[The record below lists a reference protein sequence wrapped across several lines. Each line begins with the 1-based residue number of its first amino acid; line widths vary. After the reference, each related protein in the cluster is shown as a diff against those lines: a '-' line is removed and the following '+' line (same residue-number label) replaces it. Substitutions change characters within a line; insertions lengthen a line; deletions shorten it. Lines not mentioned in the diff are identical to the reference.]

1 MPTKKSARA
10 ELNNLAKGFITEASP
25 VNFPIGATLDEQ
37 NFELNKDG
45 TRDRR
50 LGMNFEQ
57 NFEYRTVNTISNKP
71 AFNTFRWK
79 NPGGVANTESLVVQ
93 VDNKLLFYRN
103 DRDTISKN
111 FLQEFSILLY
121 ESRRVSITS
130 VGKFLVV
137 TSGSKEVQAFTYSD
151 AGVISSFTFRLK
163 IRDLFGVD
171 DLYSISGS
179 TVDIASDERCDYRPN
194 SVTGAHAYN
203 LRNQSWAITRQ
214 SSKRGGFKDPIED
227 FEYECD
233 GEYPSNSDAIWP
245 SLYNKS
251 AAEEVFSGLKGKRSN
266 DGKTPAAKG
275 FFIIDALDRGTSRLA
290 EYQSNQTLQK
300 FTTFSIANLPL
311 DSTPGGPTSCA
322 EFASHVFYAGFS
334 GAVVGGDS
342 RSPDLST
349 YILFSRLI
357 KTTEDLG
364 RCYQDGD
371 PTGRGTSDVVDTDGG
386 FIRISGAKNIT
397 NLVALNDSLIV
408 IAENGVWVIAGGNQ
422 YGFTAT
428 NYKVDMVSSFG
439 SIAKWSAVS
448 DGVKVFYWSDNGIC
462 VVAKNQYGDFVW
474 ESLTEKTIK
483 RFYENIELT
492 SPEDVTGVLDVY
504 ENRIRWVYRIGD
516 RFASGGTT
524 NELIFDLTLNAF
536 YRFRVYREDTG
547 PELLTAF
554 NTPSF
559 RVADFDDDVYV
570 GLDSVFS
577 GSDMV
582 IIDSSVRQEGL
593 RSVKYLAAKRV
604 TDTQYQITF
613 SSYSDPNFLDWNS
626 YVDEGLDAFAYLVT
640 GAMTADDTAIHKQVP
655 YLIMHFKRTENGF
668 EDDAGDLIPIN
679 QSSCIVQSQWD
690 WANTSNSNKWS
701 SEFQAYRYRIH
712 YVPTGVSDEY
722 DTGFQLITTRNKIR
736 GRGRAFSFYMKTEP
750 GKDCRMVG
758 WSISVNGNSYA

>member
-50 LGMNFEQ
+50 LGMDYEQ
-57 NFEYRTVNTISNKP
+57 NFQSRTVNTLSDKP

-79 NPGGVANTESLVVQ
+79 NPGGVANTELLVVQ

-103 DRDTISKN
+103 DRDTISEN
-111 FLQEFSILLY
+111 FLQEFSILLS

-137 TSGSKEVQAFTYSD
+137 TSGAKEVQAFTYSD
-151 AGVISSFTFRLK
+151 AGVVSSFTYRLK
-163 IRDLFGVD
+163 IRDLFGLD
-171 DLYSISGS
+171 DPYSISGS
-179 TVDIASDERCDYRPN
+179 TVDIASDERCDYRP
-194 SVTGAHAYN
+194 TTMTDAHSYN
-203 LRNQSWAITRQ
+203 LRNQSWAIAKE
-214 SSKRGGFKDPIED
+214 SSTRGGLKDPIDE
-227 FEYECD
+227 FKYEVTT
-233 GEYPSNSDAIWP
+233 EYPSNSDVVWTGM
-245 SLYNKS
+245 YNYTT
-251 AAEEVFSGLKGKRSN
+251 ALELLSGLRVRRSN

-275 FFIIDALDRGTSRLA
+275 FFIIDALDRGTSRLS

-300 FTTFSIANLPL
+300 FSTFGISSLPL
-311 DSTPGGPTSCA
+311 DSTPGGPASCA

-334 GAVVGGDS
+334 GAVVDGDS
-342 RSPDLST
+342 RSPDLSS
-349 YILFSRLI
+349 YIMFSRLI

-408 IAENGVWVIAGGNQ
+408 IAENGVWSIAGGNQ

-439 SIAKWSAVS
+439 SVAKWSAVS
-448 DGVKVFYWSDNGIC
+448 DGVRVFYWSDNGIC

-474 ESLTEKTIK
+474 ESVTEKTIK

-516 RFASGGTT
+516 RFTDLGST

-536 YRFRVYREDTG
+536 YRFKIFRATNG

-559 RVADFDDDVYV
+559 RVADFDDEVHVVNDLV
-570 GLDSVFS
+570 LS
-577 GSDMV
+577 GTDEV

-593 RSVKYLAAKRV
+593 RSVKYLVARKT

-613 SSYSDPNFLDWNS
+613 SSYSDPEFLDWKS
-626 YVDEGLDAFAYLVT
+626 YDNIGLDAFAYLVT
-640 GAMTADDTAIHKQVP
+640 GAMTADDTSIHKQVP

-712 YVPTGVSDEY
+712 YVPTGVLDEY

>member
-1 MPTKKSARA
+1 M
-10 ELNNLAKGFITEASP
+10 
-25 VNFPIGATLDEQ
+25 
-37 NFELNKDG
+37 
-45 TRDRR
+45 
-50 LGMNFEQ
+50 
-57 NFEYRTVNTISNKP
+57 
-71 AFNTFRWK
+71 
-79 NPGGVANTESLVVQ
+79 
-93 VDNKLLFYRN
+93 
-103 DRDTISKN
+103 DT
-111 FLQEFSILLY
+111 
-121 ESRRVSITS
+121 
-130 VGKFLVV
+130 
-137 TSGSKEVQAFTYSD
+137 
-151 AGVISSFTFRLK
+151 
-163 IRDLFGVD
+163 
-171 DLYSISGS
+171 
-179 TVDIASDERCDYRPN
+179 
-194 SVTGAHAYN
+194 
-203 LRNQSWAITRQ
+203 
-214 SSKRGGFKDPIED
+214 
-227 FEYECD
+227 
-233 GEYPSNSDAIWP
+233 
-245 SLYNKS
+245 
-251 AAEEVFSGLKGKRSN
+251 
-266 DGKTPAAKG
+266 
-275 FFIIDALDRGTSRLA
+275 
-290 EYQSNQTLQK
+290 
-300 FTTFSIANLPL
+300 
-311 DSTPGGPTSCA
+311 TPGGPTSCA

-397 NLVALNDSLIV
+397 NLVALNDSLVV

-439 SIAKWSAVS
+439 SVAKWSAVS

-626 YVDEGLDAFAYLVT
+626 YVNGGLDAFAYLVT

-668 EDDAGDLIPIN
+668 EDDAGDLIPVN